1 MMIEKEEQIIGLVKR
16 MAEIIADSKKKKT
29 IASFEAQFLEN
40 REHVHEQIHKLQNFK
55 QEFHNKTD
63 RQKLEET
70 VELLKVSV
78 LCLQEENDA
87 LKRIIDEMLE
97 IIRKKMV

>member
-1 MMIEKEEQIIGLVKR
+1 MIEKEQQIAGLVKR

-29 IASFEAQFLEN
+29 IENFEAQFLEH
-40 REHVHEQIHKLQNFK
+40 REIVHEQIHKLHNFQK
-55 QEFHNKTD
+55 DFQNKTD

-78 LCLQEENDA
+78 LYLQEENDA
-87 LKRIIDEMLE
+87 LKRIIDAMLE
-97 IIRKKMV
+97 IIRKKLV